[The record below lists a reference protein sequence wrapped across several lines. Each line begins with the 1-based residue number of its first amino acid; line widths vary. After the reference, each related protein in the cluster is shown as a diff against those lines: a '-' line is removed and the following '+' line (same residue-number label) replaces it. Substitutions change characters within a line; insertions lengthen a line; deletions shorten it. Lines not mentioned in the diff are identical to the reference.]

1 MSITAT
7 IKSNGNP
14 VSSEYH
20 IMSIDVIKEV
30 NKIPTAQIIV
40 LDGDAAQQK
49 FEISDSKYFAPGE
62 EIEILLRY
70 DSDPDKTVF
79 KGIIVRHRVKA
90 DKNGSYL
97 TLDLKDAAFRLTT
110 TRKSAVFPEGNK
122 EPIKDDEIIKNI
134 IKNAGGGL
142 TIKSVEATTIQHERM
157 VQYHCSDWDFIL
169 SRTDANGQWVLV
181 DDGNITV
188 TKPKFT
194 VAPMSAGPPP
204 RPTSPPPSLSTTA
217 SAGPPPPTDSP
228 PLAPKRT
235 FEYGIDVIYDLEM
248 ETDIRQQVDKVTSTD
263 WDPKQQQMLKPIAA
277 IDFKLQQ
284 GKTYDSELAAS
295 LGSADYSLVA
305 PVDLSDKEGQA
316 WADAT
321 LQKSR
326 LSMLKGHLKVD
337 GDATIKPGDLIDIQ
351 GIGDRF
357 NGKTLVTAVRHQVSE
372 QGWQTDVQFGLSAD
386 WYMKQREDI
395 IATPAS
401 GLLPAIN
408 GLHIGRV
415 VDFQDDPEKQF
426 RVQVNVPAIDDKA
439 VVWARMAT
447 LYASKDRGIFFW
459 PEKDDEVLLGF
470 LNDDPRQAI
479 ILGALPSE
487 SNTPFEDSKPT
498 KENSVKSIVVKNGSF
513 LRFGDEDKKASIE
526 LLTQE
531 QNGILLDD
539 EDKVIFIKD
548 QHGNEISMNK
558 DGIEITSVKD
568 IKVDASSGKVE
579 ISGQKMEMK

>member
-1 MSITAT
+1 MSVITAT
-7 IKSNGNP
+7 IKSDSNT

-49 FEISDSKYFAPGE
+49 FEISDSDDFAPGQK
-62 EIEILLRY
+62 IEILLRY
-70 DSDPDKTVF
+70 DSDQDETVF

-110 TRKSAVFPEGNK
+110 TRKSTIFPEGNK
-122 EPIKDDEIIKNI
+122 KTIKDDEIIKNI

-142 TIKSVEATTIQHERM
+142 TVKSAATTIEHERM
-157 VQYHCSDWDFIL
+157 VQYNCSDWDFIL
-169 SRTDANGQWVLV
+169 SRTEANGLWVLV
-181 DDGNITV
+181 DDAVIV
-188 TKPKFT
+188 VKKPE
-194 VAPMSAGPPP
+194 
-204 RPTSPPPSLSTTA
+204 LTA
-217 SAGPPPPTDSP
+217 Q
-228 PLAPKRT
+228 PKHT
-235 FEYGIDVIYDLEM
+235 FNYGIDIIYDFEM
-248 ETDIRQQVDKVTSTD
+248 EADIRQQVDKVTSTD
-263 WDPKQQQMLKPIAA
+263 WVPKQQQMLKPIVAT
-277 IDFKLQQ
+277 DFKLQQ
-284 GKTYDSELAAS
+284 GKIYDSKLASS
-295 LGSADYSLVA
+295 LGAADYNLVA
-305 PVDLSDKEGQA
+305 PVDLRDKEGQA
-316 WADAT
+316 WADAM

-326 LSMLKGHLKVD
+326 LSMLKGHIKVD
-337 GDATIKPGDLIDIQ
+337 GDAAIKPGDLLDIK

-386 WYMKQREDI
+386 WYVKQRDDI
-395 IATPAS
+395 VDVPAN

-408 GLHIGRV
+408 GLHIGKV

-426 RVQVNVPAIDDKA
+426 RVRVNVPAIGDKA

-447 LYASKDRGIFFW
+447 LYAGKDRGVFFW

-479 ILGALPSE
+479 ILGALPSG
-487 SNTPFEDSKPT
+487 SNAPHMDLIPK
-498 KENSVKSIVVKNGSF
+498 KENNRKGIFLNNGTGLLFDDGEKALVLVRTKNGNEISF
-513 LRFGDEDKKASIE
+513 
-526 LLTQE
+526 
-531 QNGILLDD
+531 DD
-539 EDKVIFIKD
+539 ENEVISMED
-548 QHGNEISMNK
+548 QHGNEFLMSK

-568 IKVDASSGKVE
+568 IKIDASSGKVE
-579 ISGQKMEMK
+579 ISGQQMEMK